1 VRALWSGSL
10 YWPAWLA
17 VSVGAFLQREI
28 WALQSGHPQDTLS
41 EWVWRVLKVAVN
53 RPLSDWSAA
62 HFLVFGC
69 WLVLFGWLTFHF
81 FFRRFA

>member
-1 VRALWSGSL
+1 MRALWSGSL
-10 YWPAWLA
+10 YWPLWLGVA
-17 VSVGAFLQREI
+17 VSAFLQREI